1 MNSIVPV
8 ATPDQRWMRFKSDV
22 LTGLILITIN
32 VKIFENLIAPV
43 ARVVRP
49 RRNAIQFII

>member
-1 MNSIVPV
+1 
-8 ATPDQRWMRFKSDV
+8 MRFKSGA
-22 LTGLILITIN
+22 LTGLILIIIN
-32 VKIFENLIAPV
+32 VNIFENLIAPV

>member
-1 MNSIVPV
+1 
-8 ATPDQRWMRFKSDV
+8 MRFKSGA
-22 LTGLILITIN
+22 LTGPILIMIY

>member
-1 MNSIVPV
+1 MNNIVPV
-8 ATPDQRWMRFKSDV
+8 ATPDQRWMRFKSGA